1 MADNTTAGHVA
12 EPAPNEVAPDS
23 APADQPQ
30 ASAATSYAIADL
42 HGRHA
47 YRLLTS
53 LVAPRPIA
61 WISTLAADGTPNLA
75 PFSFFNIVSGRPLM
89 VMFSSGQRA
98 PGEPKDT
105 LANAIATGEFV
116 VNLADETLAEH
127 INQTS
132 ATVAPHVNEFQAF
145 GVTAVPS
152 TDVKP
157 PRVAS
162 AKAALEAQVAQVVP
176 IEGSRSTLVLGQ
188 VLRVHVREGVL
199 GLDGL
204 ADSDKL
210 APVARLGRDEYAGL
224 GSVFRLTRPE

>member
-1 MADNTTAGHVA
+1 MAED
-12 EPAPNEVAPDS
+12 
-23 APADQPQ
+23 APAQR
-30 ASAATSYAIADL
+30 AVTAAPEAAPATTSFAIKDL
-42 HGRHA
+42 HGRQA

-53 LVAPRPIA
+53 LVIPRPIA
-61 WISTLAADGTPNLA
+61 WISTIAADGTPNLA

-105 LANAIATGEFV
+105 QANAIATGEFV

-162 AKAALEAQVAQVVP
+162 ARAALEARVAQVVP

-224 GSVFRLTRPE
+224 GNVFRLTRPE

>member
-89 VMFSSGQRA
+89 VMFSSGRRKD
-98 PGEPKDT
+98 GEPKDT
-105 LANAIATGEFV
+105 LANAAATGEFV
-116 VNLADETLAEH
+116 VNLADETLAAQV
-127 INQTS
+127 NLTS
-132 ATVAPHVNEFQAF
+132 ATVGPNVNEFEAF
-145 GVTAVPS
+145 GVKPAPS

-157 PRVAS
+157 PGGQRQSRAGGARGAS
-162 AKAALEAQVAQVVP
+162 HPHRRLHLHPRARARAQ
-176 IEGSRSTLVLGQ
+176 GSREPAVLGP
-188 VLRVHVREGVL
+188 
-199 GLDGL
+199 DGL
-204 ADSDKL
+204 ADATKL
-210 APVARLGRDEYAGL
+210 APIARLGRDEYAAL
-224 GSVFRLTRPE
+224 GRVFSLTRPD